1 MTGKIAADLAPI
13 GRGRGRADLVP
24 GHPAALVELGHVV
37 GQDLVDRSNSWPL
50 MRALIST
57 GRGYRHDG
65 RRWRTDRVIPQ
76 ECAPRGAGRPCGGER
91 TPPPSLSQQ
100 DGEAEGSRF
109 LEAQEGAGA
118 ALTTTG
124 RAGTTRRLGP
134 GKQDGKVQRR
144 VNQRSNPRKR
154 ITGSNLVDV
163 GRDAVRANRGLR
175 REATSS
181 RVVFLA
187 RSKATGKVCGVP
199 VAMLPGK
206 SWAPPPSSGHLVNV
220 GTLPGLPFLPRGQRG
235 GGQAGRRLLARGGDG
250 APVVVRGRESRPHGE
265 GGQPV
270 RSLGAGMPGGRR

>member
-1 MTGKIAADLAPI
+1 MIL
-13 GRGRGRADLVP
+13 
-24 GHPAALVELGHVV
+24 
-37 GQDLVDRSNSWPL
+37 
-50 MRALIST
+50 
-57 GRGYRHDG
+57 
-65 RRWRTDRVIPQ
+65 Q

-144 VNQRSNPRKR
+144 VNQWWNPRKR
-154 ITGSNLVDV
+154 ITGSNLVDA
-163 GRDAVRANRGLR
+163 GRDAAHADRVLR

-181 RVVFLA
+181 RALFLA
-187 RSKATGKVCGVP
+187 RSKATGKACGVP

-206 SWAPPPSSGHLVNV
+206 SWAPPPSSGRPVNV
-220 GTLPGLPFLPRGQRG
+220 GTLPGLPFLPRGRRG
-235 GGQAGRRLLARGGDG
+235 GGQAGRRLSARGGDG

-265 GGQPV
+265 GGQRV
-270 RSLGAGMPGGRR
+270 RRLGAGMPGGRR